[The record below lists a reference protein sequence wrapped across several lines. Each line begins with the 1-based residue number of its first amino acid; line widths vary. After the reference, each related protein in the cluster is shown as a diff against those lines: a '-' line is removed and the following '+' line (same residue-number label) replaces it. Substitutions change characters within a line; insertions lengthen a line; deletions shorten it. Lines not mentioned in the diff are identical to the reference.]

1 MTDVV
6 ISITGLQ
13 GSAAGD
19 EEIIELVTD
28 GRYTHGKNGSFISY
42 NETELTGLEGTE
54 TSVLVRPAE
63 IVLTR
68 RGLLNSR
75 MVFREG
81 EKNKFL
87 YDTQFG
93 SATLGIDTRRI
104 DASFDENGGEMC
116 IDYVVNMDHV
126 VVGRNKIKL
135 SVKPQRS

>member
-6 ISITGLQ
+6 ISIKGLQ
-13 GSAAGD
+13 GDPFGD
-19 EEIIELVTD
+19 DELVELVTD
-28 GRYTHGKNGSFISY
+28 GRYSHGRNGSFISY
-42 NETELTGLEGTE
+42 NESELTGLEGTE
-54 TSVLVRPAE
+54 TSVLIKPTE

-68 RGLLNSR
+68 RGNLNSR

-81 EKNKFL
+81 EKNRFL

-93 SATLGIDTRRI
+93 SATLGIDTRHI
-104 DASFDENGGEMC
+104 DAAFDENGGEMC

>member
-6 ISITGLQ
+6 ISISGMQ
-13 GSAAGD
+13 GGPSGD
-19 EEIIELVTD
+19 EEIVELITD
-28 GRYTHGKNGSFISY
+28 GRYAHGRNGSFLSY
-42 NETELTGLEGTE
+42 TESEITGLEGTE
-54 TSVLVRPAE
+54 TSVLIKPAE

-68 RGLLNSR
+68 RGVLNSR

-81 EKNKFL
+81 EKNNFL

-93 SATLGIDTRRI
+93 SATLGIDTRHI
-104 DASFDENGGEMC
+104 DAAFDENGGEMS

-126 VVGRNKIKL
+126 VVGRNRIKL